1 MPPGR
6 QPLETPKLRILIV
19 DDEPLARAR
28 VRSFAGDLPDVEVA
42 GECGNGIEALA
53 MIRSDRPDIAF
64 VDVQMPGCT
73 GLQLMGELPPEQRP
87 AIILVTAHEKFA
99 VEAFDAH
106 AVDYLLKPFD
116 RVRFHRALR
125 RAVDHIRVRRAG
137 DLGNRIEGLLAAA
150 PERKAG
156 RLVVRADGR
165 VLFLKPEDIVW
176 VEAANNYC
184 NLHLAGAKRVLVRE
198 TLSSIE
204 QRLASASFAR
214 VNRSALVHM
223 DQVLELQ
230 SEKYGD
236 YVVVLRSGARLP
248 LSRSLRGRL
257 GKFMADAP

>member
-1 MPPGR
+1 M
-6 QPLETPKLRILIV
+6 TKLKILIV

-28 VRSFAGDLPDVEVA
+28 VRSFAGETPGVEVA
-42 GECGNGIEALA
+42 GECGNGIEALE
-53 MIRSDRPDIAF
+53 MIRSSHPDIAF

-73 GLQLMGELPPEQRP
+73 GLQLMEELPQDQRP

-99 VEAFDAH
+99 VEAFAAH

-116 RVRFHRALR
+116 RRRFSQALGRAIDHVRLR
-125 RAVDHIRVRRAG
+125 RTEDIG
-137 DLGNRIEGLLAAA
+137 TRIEGMIATSAA
-150 PERKAG
+150 RKPG
-156 RLVVRADGR
+156 RLIVRADGR
-165 VLFLKPEDIVW
+165 ILFLKPEDIVW

-204 QRLASASFAR
+204 ARLASSSFAR
-214 VNRSALVHM
+214 VNRSALVHI
-223 DQVLELQ
+223 DQVQELQ

-257 GKFMADAP
+257 GKFVADAL

>member
-1 MPPGR
+1 M
-6 QPLETPKLRILIV
+6 TKLKILIV

-28 VRSFAGDLPDVEVA
+28 VRSFACDTPGVEVA
-42 GECGNGIEALA
+42 GECGDGIEALE
-53 MIRSDRPDIAF
+53 MIRSGHPDIAF

-73 GLQLMGELPPEQRP
+73 GLELMGELPPEQRP

-99 VEAFDAH
+99 VEAFAAR

-116 RVRFHRALR
+116 RKRFNQALKRAMDHVRQR
-125 RAVDHIRVRRAG
+125 RAEDVG
-137 DLGNRIEGLLAAA
+137 TRIEGMLALSPPA
-150 PERKAG
+150 RQG

-165 VLFLKPEDIVW
+165 ILFLRPEEIIW

-204 QRLASASFAR
+204 ARLASPGFVR
-214 VNRSALVHM
+214 INRSALVHV
-223 DQVLELQ
+223 DQVQELQ
-230 SEKYGD
+230 TEKYGD
-236 YVVVLRSGARLP
+236 YAVVLRGGVRLP

-257 GKFMADAP
+257 GKLVVGEL